1 MDVKYSILF
10 RVNFRHSYF
19 ADDMPKCF
27 SVKPTGDTGKCMLNN
42 GMVLKAKEYGFMIV
56 FESYSNGTSST
67 SDAIRASGESLTF
80 ALSLNDPLFFNYT
93 AVDAAD
99 IGTSV
104 FYFHNHD
111 PIQRSSSLHASEYA
125 GAADLVEA
133 KELPQQFFTK
143 PFGLIEI
150 RLDHL
155 QTEEYVIRFREKST
169 YWRYLLVSDHLREL
183 HQPAVL
189 NGSVV
194 FKGPVEI
201 ELPGNRT
208 ALAFESGIPVSIR
221 QRSEKTFQLVENYDA
236 DSNKGKTVIKA
247 LPHPDINIIS
257 KLTTQDSKEYSEIV
271 I

>member
-1 MDVKYSILF
+1 MNVKYSILF

-19 ADDMPKCF
+19 ADGMLKCF
-27 SVKPTGDTGKCMLNN
+27 SVKPTADTEKFLLSN
-42 GMVLKAKEYGFMIV
+42 GMLLKATQDGFMIA
-56 FESYSNGTSST
+56 FESFNNGTAYT
-67 SDAIRASGESLTF
+67 SEEILASNETLTF

-93 AVDAAD
+93 AIEATD

-111 PIQRSSSLHASEYA
+111 PVARSSSLHASEYA
-125 GAADLVEA
+125 GAEDIIPVKDLPQHFFNKPFALVEIQ
-133 KELPQQFFTK
+133 LN
-143 PFGLIEI
+143 
-150 RLDHL
+150 HL
-155 QTEEYVIRFREKST
+155 HTEEYLIRFKEKST

-183 HQPAVL
+183 HKPAVL

-201 ELPGNRT
+201 ELPGKRM

-221 QRSEKTFQLVENYDA
+221 QRSEKTFQLVESYDA

-257 KLTTQDSKEYSEIV
+257 KLNTQDRKEYSEIV

>member
-1 MDVKYSILF
+1 MDVSYSILF

-27 SVKPTGDTGKCMLNN
+27 SVKPTGDTEKFMLNN
-42 GMVLKAKEYGFMIV
+42 GMLLKAKPDGFMIA
-56 FESYSNGTSST
+56 FESYNNGKAYT
-67 SDAIRASGESLTF
+67 SDSILASGEALTF
-80 ALSLNDPLFFNYT
+80 AVSLNDPLFFNYT
-93 AVDAAD
+93 AVEAAD
-99 IGTSV
+99 IGTSA

-111 PIQRSSSLHASEYA
+111 QAGRSSSLHASEYA
-125 GAADLVEA
+125 GAEDIVPAKDL
-133 KELPQQFFTK
+133 PYQFFNK
-143 PFGLIEI
+143 PFALIDI
-150 RLDHL
+150 RLDL
-155 QTEEYVIRFREKST
+155 LDTEDYLIRFREKST

-183 HQPAVL
+183 DKPAVL

-194 FKGPVEI
+194 FTGPVEI
-201 ELPGNRT
+201 ELPGKRT

-236 DSNKGKTVIKA
+236 DTNKGKTVIKA

-257 KLTTQDSKEYSEIV
+257 KLNTQDSKEYSEIV